1 MTVVA
6 IELEDKVAV
15 DIKEAAAS
23 LQTPQE
29 DLVRKAISN
38 YLRQLR
44 MDKIQLEAQPYIQA
58 KGFFT
63 EDDIYEEIS

>member
-15 DIKEAAAS
+15 DLKEATAS

-29 DLVRKAISN
+29 DLVRKAIRN
-38 YLRQLR
+38 YLGQL
-44 MDKIQLEAQPYIQA
+44 
-58 KGFFT
+58 
-63 EDDIYEEIS
+63 